1 MLCQIDHVAVPY
13 RSAAALI
20 SAGGGCNRL
29 GVVIMEDGASEMMM
43 VVKQP
48 GKMCVRVCVRYDSV
62 QPPLLVLSR
71 MKQTLGKSQKM

>member
-48 GKMCVRVCVRYDSV
+48 GKMCVRVCV
-62 QPPLLVLSR
+62 
-71 MKQTLGKSQKM
+71 